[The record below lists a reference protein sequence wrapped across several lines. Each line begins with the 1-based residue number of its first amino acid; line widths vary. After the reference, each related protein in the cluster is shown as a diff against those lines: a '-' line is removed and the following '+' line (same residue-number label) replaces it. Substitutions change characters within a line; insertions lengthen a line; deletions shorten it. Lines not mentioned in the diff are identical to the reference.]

1 MDVDIPSPGGKEKWM
16 NSNSLAILDNYHLPR
31 KNASFRFVILH
42 GHLWG
47 GKVQMLGIA
56 ERQVTGGGGRILQG
70 QKDGDAL
77 DMEGFW
83 LCDKSRFRAA

>member
-1 MDVDIPSPGGKEKWM
+1 
-16 NSNSLAILDNYHLPR
+16 
-31 KNASFRFVILH
+31 
-42 GHLWG
+42 
-47 GKVQMLGIA
+47 MLGIA